1 MHCEDCKKN
10 KPYQDFKEGKKLYD
24 VCLDCRLFLKQ
35 ETEEIKITITKDN
48 IIIEKKC
55 ECKLIS

>member
-48 IIIEKKC
+48 IVIERKV
-55 ECKLIS
+55 